1 MKEGDKE
8 YEAYYSI
15 SSLKARLYATLLEL
29 EKVLYDR
36 YPHRKNELEMWF
48 RKIKVKLDRLKVF
61 TLYDYMRTI
70 EAAASEFPEFM
81 SLMPDKKFVMGV
93 TERWV
98 EK

>member
-1 MKEGDKE
+1 MEKGSRDRD
-8 YEAYYSI
+8 AYYSI
-15 SSLKARLYATLLEL
+15 STLKARLYSILLDL
-29 EKVLYDR
+29 ERVMYDR
-36 YPHRKNELEMWF
+36 YPGKKKNLDMWF
-48 RKIKVKLDRLKVF
+48 RKIKVKLDRLKAY

-70 EAAASEFPEFM
+70 EEAAYEFPEFM